1 MSQILKT
8 QQQKPDDEIT
18 VAQNIMSPDIVTS
31 SDINRS
37 SANVTIVFKLYAML
51 ARYLPPEAENN
62 QVEMSIKAQ
71 TSVADIIERYGLPEA
86 LTHLVLVNGHYV
98 APADRDKR
106 WLSEGDHLAI
116 WPPIAG
122 G

>member
-1 MSQILKT
+1 MT
-8 QQQKPDDEIT
+8 
-18 VAQNIMSPDIVTS
+18 TS
-31 SDINRS
+31 SM
-37 SANVTIVFKLYAML
+37 TIVFKLYAML
-51 ARYLPPEAENN
+51 ARYLPPGAENN
-62 QVEMSIKAQ
+62 QIEIDIKAQ

-98 APADRDKR
+98 APADRETWR
-106 WLSEGDHLAI
+106 LSAGDHLAI